1 MALQDHFCFCY
12 SHQMIFAYYINTL
25 FLLYMNK
32 RTFLFVDQD
41 ICYFFG
47 FFLPLGETVADK
59 IKNEVRKPNIPT
71 YLPTYLPTDL
81 LPSCLTTYRLKS
93 VHFYI
98 TFNFPYPSL

>member
-12 SHQMIFAYYINTL
+12 SHQMIFAYYINNL

-32 RTFLFVDQD
+32 NVLFVDQD

-71 YLPTYLPTDL
+71 YLPTCQLTYYLP
-81 LPSCLTTYRLKS
+81 
-93 VHFYI
+93 V
-98 TFNFPYPSL
+98 